1 MSLIVKRDTDGVK
14 PLLQTGELGYDN
26 YPAGGDRGRVYVGT
40 GSVNIPLAKKAEMLA
55 VEGKADAHIARV
67 DNPHEV
73 TKAQVGLGN
82 VDNTADINKVVA
94 SAGRLTE
101 GKKINNVV
109 FDNTQDITINVDDI
123 DASKITSGIIDAARL
138 PSYVD
143 DVLEFS
149 SFDDFPLVGETG
161 KIYVAIDTNKTY
173 RWGGTVYVYIT
184 SGGGAVDSVA
194 GKTGVVSLAKGDV
207 GLANVD
213 NTSDIDKPIST
224 ATQTALNT
232 KVDIETNQTIAGIK
246 TFSSD
251 IAGSITGNAGTATKL
266 ETARTINGVAF
277 DGSAN
282 ITIGVGTS
290 DTTAVKLTG
299 DQTIADVK
307 TFTSSPIVPTP
318 TTNFQV
324 ATKQYVD
331 SKTLNINT
339 LTDKPTPVDTDNF
352 ALQEVGGAL
361 KKVSY
366 KNLIISTNAT
376 VVKTA
381 LNASGAAPIYACRAW
396 VNFNGKGTVYIRA
409 SGNVSSITDNGAG
422 SYTANIITPL
432 PLNDISAT
440 AMSSASYNGTFSSAR
455 NTNADILS
463 INTTTIK
470 IATVLNNSDRADH
483 TGICISVFG

>member
-26 YPAGGDRGRVYVGT
+26 YPAGGDSGRVYVGT

-55 VEGKADAHIARV
+55 VEGKADVHIARV

-173 RWGGTVYVYIT
+173 RWSGTSYIYIT
-184 SGGGAVDSVA
+184 SGGGGSGAVDSVA
-194 GKTGVVSLAKGDV
+194 GKTGVVILNKNDV
-207 GLANVD
+207 GLNQVD
-213 NTSDIDKPIST
+213 NTSDVNKPIST

-232 KVDIETNQTIAGIK
+232 KIDTTTNQTIAGVK
-246 TFSSD
+246 TFSSTVVGN
-251 IAGSITGNAGTATKL
+251 ISGNADTATKL
-266 ETARTINGVAF
+266 QTARTINGVAF

-282 ITIGVGTS
+282 ITVS
-290 DTTAVKLTG
+290 DSTAVKLTG
-299 DQTIADVK
+299 NETIDGVK

-331 SKTLNINT
+331 SKTLNININT
-339 LTDKPTPVDTDNF
+339 LLDKPTPIDTDNF
-352 ALQEVGGAL
+352 VLQEVGGNL
-361 KKVSY
+361 KKVTLGDFGTTLFSNKSLSTNGY
-366 KNLIISTNAT
+366 QKLPGGLIIQWGRSSGI
-376 VVKTA
+376 
-381 LNASGAAPIYACRAW
+381 SGANSGVNVTFPIAFPNA
-396 VNFNGKGTVYIRA
+396 VFSISLNGDTIADA
-409 SGNVSSITDNGAG
+409 SDT
-422 SYTANIITPL
+422 
-432 PLNDISAT
+432 
-440 AMSSASYNGTFSSAR
+440 
-455 NTNADILS
+455 S
-463 INTTTIK
+463 INFRTLTK
-470 IATVLNNSDRADH
+470 
-483 TGICISVFG
+483 TGVRIVSGLYDGANYGTYIVIGN